1 MREVIEGRRTLAGIL
16 AVALLLSGC
25 TTSHPLNVDPS
36 QIHDLGPDEGI
47 VFGSLLVEIGPD
59 DQFMDR
65 CRQVAAK
72 AKCESLWQ
80 GVRYGPRGSR
90 ATGFSYRLTMPGPR
104 PDIDLSL
111 SREEWELLVSP
122 GEEHTFVARL
132 PSGYQYVGGL
142 HAVSKSLSFTSQGEW
157 SRSQGEFDIEASF
170 QVTSGE
176 VTYIGRL
183 VLVLPERLDDYSKA
197 HVRVE
202 DGLAAAQAE
211 LGGDYGEPFESPRVE
226 LINVEYGRIATFKPT
241 VRTPPTNVP

>member
-1 MREVIEGRRTLAGIL
+1 MRQVIEGRHTLAGVL
-16 AVALLLSGC
+16 AVALLMSGC

-36 QIHDLGPDEGI
+36 QVRDLGLDEGI
-47 VFGSLLVEIGPD
+47 VFGSLLLEIATDGAESCDFWSRTIMGGCRGP
-59 DQFMDR
+59 
-65 CRQVAAK
+65 
-72 AKCESLWQ
+72 
-80 GVRYGPRGSR
+80 P
-90 ATGFSYRLTMPGPR
+90 ATDFSYRLTMPGPR
-104 PDIDLSL
+104 PEKDLSL

>member
-1 MREVIEGRRTLAGIL
+1 M
-16 AVALLLSGC
+16 
-25 TTSHPLNVDPS
+25 
-36 QIHDLGPDEGI
+36 
-47 VFGSLLVEIGPD
+47 
-59 DQFMDR
+59 
-65 CRQVAAK
+65 
-72 AKCESLWQ
+72 
-80 GVRYGPRGSR
+80 
-90 ATGFSYRLTMPGPR
+90 
-104 PDIDLSL
+104 DLSL